1 MWRVRVRPSFL
12 LGRRY
17 RRRVTRVLAVDL
29 GTSSVRARLYDEA
42 GQVLSGDTSQR
53 RWEASRG
60 RDGRV
65 EFDPDELVEATR
77 AAINEALEPD
87 DSFDAAGISC
97 FWHSLMALDARGRPL
112 TPLLAWGDTRSV
124 EQAEL
129 LAGRLD
135 AEAVHARTG
144 APLHPSFWPAKLLW
158 LKTTEPDLFA
168 AAARFVGLGEYLLQ
182 ELAGECRASLSM
194 ASATG
199 LLDVHECTWDDELLE
214 AVGVEPERLSPVGD
228 EPAGTGVP
236 WYPAYGDGATSNLGS
251 GCVTPDRAALMM
263 GTSGAYRVLSAGDPD
278 KRPRPGLFLYRA
290 DRERFVEG
298 GSLSDGGNLPSWL
311 ERTLRLEDGTSVEGR
326 EPGEHGLTLL
336 PLLGG
341 ERSTGWNARARGA
354 IAGLSFTTTAE
365 DILHAAL
372 EGIALRVSEVAERLP
387 EVREV
392 VATGQALLSR
402 PDWMAM
408 MADALGLPVT
418 ASGEPE
424 ASSLGVVNLVLERL
438 GEAPAPPPLGRRFEP
453 RAERTEA
460 YRWAK
465 DRQRQ
470 LYRGVT

>member
-1 MWRVRVRPSFL
+1 
-12 LGRRY
+12 
-17 RRRVTRVLAVDL
+17 VTRVLAVDL
-29 GTSSVRARLYDEA
+29 GTSSVRARLYDGTGA
-42 GQVLSGDTSQR
+42 VLSGDTSQS
-53 RWEASRG
+53 RWDASLG

-65 EFDPDELVEATR
+65 EFDPDELVGATR
-77 AAINEALEPD
+77 AAINDVLEQD

-97 FWHSLMALDARGRPL
+97 FWHSLMALDVRGRPL
-112 TPLLAWGDTRSV
+112 IPLLAWGDTRSV

-135 AEAVHARTG
+135 AGAVHARTG

-158 LKTTEPDLFA
+158 LKTTKPDVFA
-168 AAARFVGLGEYLLQ
+168 AADRFVGLGEYLLQ

-199 LLDVHECTWDDELLE
+199 LLDVHSCTWDEELLE
-214 AVGVEPERLSPVGD
+214 AVGVGPERLPPVSD
-228 EPAGTGVP
+228 EPAGADVP
-236 WYPAYGDGATSNLGS
+236 WYPAYGDGATSNVGA
-251 GCVTPDRAALMM
+251 GCVTRDRAALMM
-263 GTSGAYRVLSAGDPD
+263 GTSGAYRVLSAGDPAR
-278 KRPRPGLFLYRA
+278 RPRAGLFLYRA

-311 ERTLRLEDGTSVEGR
+311 ERMLRLPDGVSVEGR

-354 IAGLSFTTTAE
+354 IASLSFTTTPE

-372 EGIALRVSEVAERLP
+372 EGIALRVAEVAEELP

-402 PDWMAM
+402 PDWMAI

-424 ASSLGVVNLVLERL
+424 ASSLGVVDLVLERL
-438 GEAPAPPPLGRRFEP
+438 GQEPATPPLGRRFEP

-460 YRWAK
+460 YRAARE
-465 DRQRQ
+465 RQRQ